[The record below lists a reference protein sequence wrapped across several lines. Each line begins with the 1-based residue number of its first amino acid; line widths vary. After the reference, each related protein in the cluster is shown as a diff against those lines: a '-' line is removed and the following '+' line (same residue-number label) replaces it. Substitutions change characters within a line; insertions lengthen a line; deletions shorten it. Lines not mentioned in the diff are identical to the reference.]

1 MGEHQPLILDI
12 KRHVLEDGPGI
23 RTTVFI
29 KGCNLHCF
37 WCHNTDAIDPNPELA
52 FYPKDCIGCGD
63 CAAVCPTGA
72 CRMEAQVI
80 IDREG
85 CNRCGDCTEVC
96 PSQALRLLGRH
107 YEVEELLEIILRD
120 RSFYTVSSGGVTL
133 SGGEPTLFLD
143 YCAAVLQRLK
153 ELGLHTAL
161 QTNGMFVW
169 PDFREKLLPLVD
181 LVMLDVKMAD
191 EEAHREY
198 TGWDNG
204 LVWANLEAL
213 LKEKPAGVLPRIPL
227 IPGFTASRENLEAL
241 SHRFQ
246 EAGVR
251 KCALLPYNPTW
262 FAKAAGIG
270 KPADTRLSSHL
281 MTSEELAACRNIF
294 SWAELVGFSQK
305 GPLA

>member
-1 MGEHQPLILDI
+1 
-12 KRHVLEDGPGI
+12 
-23 RTTVFI
+23 
-29 KGCNLHCF
+29 
-37 WCHNTDAIDPNPELA
+37 
-52 FYPKDCIGCGD
+52 
-63 CAAVCPTGA
+63 
-72 CRMEAQVI
+72 
-80 IDREG
+80 
-85 CNRCGDCTEVC
+85 
-96 PSQALRLLGRH
+96 
-107 YEVEELLEIILRD
+107 
-120 RSFYTVSSGGVTL
+120 
-133 SGGEPTLFLD
+133 
-143 YCAAVLQRLK
+143 
-153 ELGLHTAL
+153 
-161 QTNGMFVW
+161 
-169 PDFREKLLPLVD
+169 REKLLPLVD